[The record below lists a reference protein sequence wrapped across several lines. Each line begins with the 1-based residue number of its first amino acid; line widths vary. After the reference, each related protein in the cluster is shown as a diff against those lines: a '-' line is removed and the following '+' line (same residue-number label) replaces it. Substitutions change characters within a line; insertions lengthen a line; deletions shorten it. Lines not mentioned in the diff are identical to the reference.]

1 MKHKWKLDEH
11 GKPDE
16 WSWDSG
22 FCNGVYCERCG
33 KTVCIHCN
41 PLWEELDDCMEPPK
55 PKPKTNAERIR
66 AMSDEELEKI
76 IAIIA
81 RFDTCINPGRDCE
94 ECPLLSLCEN
104 CLPMHELEWLQQ
116 PAKEG

>member
-22 FCNGVYCERCG
+22 FCNGVYCERFG

-55 PKPKTNAERIR
+55 PKPKTNAKRIC
-66 AMSDEELEKI
+66 ATDDELATMLHAVKMGY
-76 IAIIA
+76 APWC
-81 RFDTCINPGRDCE
+81 DYH
-94 ECPLLSLCEN
+94 CEN
-104 CLPMHELEWLQQ
+104 ECDDGCDNCIKKWLQQ
-116 PAKEG
+116 PAEEG